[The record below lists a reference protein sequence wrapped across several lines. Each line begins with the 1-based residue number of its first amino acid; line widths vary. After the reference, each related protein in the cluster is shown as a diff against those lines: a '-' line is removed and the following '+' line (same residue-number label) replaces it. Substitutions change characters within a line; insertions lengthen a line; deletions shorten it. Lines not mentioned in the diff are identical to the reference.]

1 MNYKALDEALEYLEE
16 ARVVKQ
22 YYDSNYYITNTK
34 LEGVPVAVYK
44 YKEDADKIDAG
55 INAIKKN
62 LTDIKASA
70 AAQIWR
76 YLNKHGKVQGFK
88 DENDIAKK
96 LKVSSD
102 KISFYYEL
110 EQSGLAYGSFVINLD
125 TNPSLPIHYSKD
137 IKYDYQTKSLDYTHY
152 SIMDGDKYN
161 TY

>member
-76 YLNKHGKVQGFK
+76 YLNKHGKPQG
-88 DENDIAKK
+88 
-96 LKVSSD
+96 
-102 KISFYYEL
+102 
-110 EQSGLAYGSFVINLD
+110 
-125 TNPSLPIHYSKD
+125 SKD